1 MSLIKDTRMFQKF
14 RPLHNN
20 LLVQRVEEE
29 TKTSGGLYIPD
40 SAKQETQI
48 GKILAVGSG
57 LRNDKGE
64 LIPLS
69 IKVGDT
75 IFFGKYA
82 GTKADDKLV
91 VLKED
96 DVLGIIEL

>member
-1 MSLIKDTRMFQKF
+1 MSLKDTHMFQKF

-20 LLVQRVEEE
+20 VLVKRIEEQ
-29 TKTSGGLYIPD
+29 TKTSGGLFIPD
-40 SAKQETQI
+40 SAKQETQTGVI
-48 GKILAVGSG
+48 MATGSG

-69 IKVGDT
+69 VKIGDT

-91 VLKED
+91 VIKEED
-96 DVLGIIEL
+96 ILGIIEQ